1 MRSKEP
7 IDDEHRFHHGI
18 FLGMCPSTGQ
28 YIVHDVAR
36 KVIKMARTIKRHPDE
51 TKWNAGD
58 VEAVAVSPYDNHVA
72 NEQGVA
78 FADRPEQP
86 GDADQPKK
94 MNVRKLYIKGED
106 IRAFGYTVGC
116 VKCDHDRRYGP
127 GRTTKGHSDACRARI
142 VEELSKTPE
151 GQR

>member
-1 MRSKEP
+1 
-7 IDDEHRFHHGI
+7 
-18 FLGMCPSTGQ
+18 
-28 YIVHDVAR
+28 
-36 KVIKMARTIKRHPDE
+36 
-51 TKWNAGD
+51 
-58 VEAVAVSPYDNHVA
+58 
-72 NEQGVA
+72 
-78 FADRPEQP
+78 
-86 GDADQPKK
+86 

-151 GQR
+151 GQRRLSAADERVNRHITEANEESAPHVHGGEDSDARVVPDADLRFENL